1 MYFFGKNA
9 RILSMIFF
17 AAIFVMGLT
26 IGAGPE
32 KTQQVIDSSVKTVK
46 EATDSVIQ
54 KVKET
59 TK

>member
-1 MYFFGKNA
+1 
-9 RILSMIFF
+9 MIFF

-32 KTQQVIDSSVKTVK
+32 KAQQVIDSSVKTVK

>member
-1 MYFFGKNA
+1 MLHFFYD
-9 RILSMIFF
+9 FF
-17 AAIFVMGLT
+17 CRSFRNGVT

>member
-1 MYFFGKNA
+1 
-9 RILSMIFF
+9 MIFF
-17 AAIFVMGLT
+17 FAIFVMGLK
-26 IGAGPE
+26 IGAGAE

-46 EATDSVIQ
+46 EATDSAIQ

>member
-1 MYFFGKNA
+1 
-9 RILSMIFF
+9 MIFF
-17 AAIFVMGLT
+17 AAIFLMGLT
-26 IGAGPE
+26 IGARPD
-32 KTQQVIDSSVKTVK
+32 KTQQVIDSSVKTSK

>member
-1 MYFFGKNA
+1 
-9 RILSMIFF
+9 MIFF

-26 IGAGPE
+26 ICAGPE

-59 TK
+59 TN

>member
-1 MYFFGKNA
+1 MFCKNA
-9 RILSMIFF
+9 RILFMIFF

>member
-1 MYFFGKNA
+1 
-9 RILSMIFF
+9 MIFF

-32 KTQQVIDSSVKTVK
+32 KTQQVIVSSVKTVK
-46 EATDSVIQ
+46 EATDSVIK

>member
-1 MYFFGKNA
+1 
-9 RILSMIFF
+9 MIFF
-17 AAIFVMGLT
+17 AAIFAMGLT

-54 KVKET
+54 KIKET